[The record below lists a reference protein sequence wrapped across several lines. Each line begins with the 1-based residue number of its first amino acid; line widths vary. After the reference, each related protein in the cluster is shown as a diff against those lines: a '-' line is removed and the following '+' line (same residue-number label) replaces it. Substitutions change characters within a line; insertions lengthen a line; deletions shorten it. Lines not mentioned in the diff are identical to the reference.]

1 LEGVALSRVGEGL
14 LGRFFYKLWFQGG
27 VVADYLLVFDPVE
40 VKVMYVKT
48 VGLWLEEGEPA
59 TLGRIVFTD
68 FDFPS
73 GARRVREL
81 SRKWYRLDV
90 KFLASVAPRYA
101 AERYAPVFEFRLP
114 PYCSATVDML
124 WGSLNVV
131 WGAPVEERQGLIRI
145 VPLFRNV
152 EDIKNYLEGQ
162 AVFAQMVEALTA
174 VKVLRAGEI
183 AAAVASAFERAA
195 DLAAAFVSKVPGA
208 QEIVEK
214 VLSKY
219 NVTYK
224 DLVDF
229 AVSEEVA
236 RRLVARLVEIS
247 GEQQA
252 AGGGGAK

>member
-1 LEGVALSRVGEGL
+1 MLA
-14 LGRFFYKLWFQGG
+14 GRSLYKLWLRGE

-40 VKVMYVKT
+40 VKTMYVKT
-48 VGLWLEEGEPA
+48 LGLWLEEGEPA
-59 TLGRIVFTD
+59 TLGRIIFTD

-73 GARRVREL
+73 GTRRVREL

-101 AERYAPVFEFRLP
+101 AERYAPLYEFRLP

-131 WGAPVEERQGLIRI
+131 WGAPVEERRGVIR
-145 VPLFRNV
+145 VVALFRNIDDV
-152 EDIKNYLEGQ
+152 KGFLEGQ
-162 AVFAQMVEALTA
+162 AVFARMVESLTA
-174 VKVLRAGEI
+174 VKVMRAGEI
-183 AAAVASAFERAA
+183 AAAVASAFDRAA
-195 DLAAAFVSKVPGA
+195 DLAATFVSKVPGA

-236 RRLVARLVEIS
+236 RRLVARLIEIS
-247 GEQQA
+247 GEQAQA
-252 AGGGGAK
+252 GGGGGAK